1 MEGRF
6 DMISQP
12 LCSSFGSHQ
21 RVPAQRC
28 RAEAGETLGGPASS
42 VTRGSALST
51 VEAWNHPDLFALL
64 SAGGASSAGELA
76 GFNGSLS
83 MWAWGVGVD
92 VKGESSSSSS
102 AERERILD
110 THDERR

>member
-1 MEGRF
+1 
-6 DMISQP
+6 MISQP

-64 SAGGASSAGELA
+64 SAGGASSAGELY
-76 GFNGSLS
+76 NLL
-83 MWAWGVGVD
+83 
-92 VKGESSSSSS
+92 
-102 AERERILD
+102 AEVPDRSRPMGQQ
-110 THDERR
+110 HD